1 MNNLYMKDL
10 ENMCDTIDEEKQNEI
25 ISTIIELRS
34 SINEHEKGITII
46 L

>member
-1 MNNLYMKDL
+1 MKDL

-25 ISTIIELRS
+25 ITTIIELRS
-34 SINEHEKGITII
+34 SINEHEKRDTII